1 MKAVAC
7 AERPSTLVGME
18 TPHSKASV
26 MSMAAIAVCFATTL
40 HEGVGHGVTAWLR
53 GDVVTELTSNHLSSA
68 RPDRLVDAGGT
79 LANLV
84 VGFAS
89 MMISIACERRANLRY
104 FFWIIGALNL
114 LSGAGYFLFS
124 GALGVGDWE
133 QVIAGSPHY
142 VAWRIVMAVCGAA
155 LYVSFLRL
163 IAMEIHPFL
172 TNRRDYNTMAR
183 LAYCAAC
190 ATDCIAGA
198 FDPMGAKLLLISTIP
213 AVFGGFSGLL
223 WADVFLPKFYV
234 ERPLIVK
241 PSRALWVT
249 AVVIVGSFIGVLGR
263 GVEFR
268 H

>member
-1 MKAVAC
+1 
-7 AERPSTLVGME
+7 
-18 TPHSKASV
+18 
-26 MSMAAIAVCFATTL
+26 MSMAAIAVCLATTL

-53 GDVVTELTSNHLSSA
+53 GDVVTQLTSNHLSSV

-89 MMISIACERRANLRY
+89 MMISVASGKRANQRY
-104 FFWIIGALNL
+104 FFWIFGALNL

-124 GALGVGDWE
+124 GALGVGDWD

-142 VAWRIVMAVCGAA
+142 VGFRVLMVIFGAVW
-155 LYVSFLRL
+155 YVAILRL

-172 TNRRDYNTMAR
+172 TRRRDYNRLAR

-190 ATDCIAGA
+190 ATDCVAGA
-198 FDPMGAKLLLISTIP
+198 FDPMGVKLLLISTIP

-223 WADVFLPKFYV
+223 WADVFLPKFSV

-241 PSRALWVT
+241 PSRALWV
-249 AVVIVGSFIGVLGR
+249 AAIVIVALFVGVLGR

>member
-1 MKAVAC
+1 
-7 AERPSTLVGME
+7 ME
-18 TPHSKASV
+18 ARHSRASV
-26 MSMAAIAVCFATTL
+26 VSMAAIAVCLATTL

-53 GDVVTELTSNHLSSA
+53 GDVVTELTSNHLSSV

-84 VGFAS
+84 VGLAS
-89 MMISIACERRANLRY
+89 MMISIASGRHANRRY
-104 FFWIIGALNL
+104 FFWIFGTLNL

-124 GALGVGDWE
+124 GVLGVGDWE
-133 QVIAGSPHY
+133 QVIQGTPHY
-142 VAWRIVMAVCGAA
+142 YTCRVIMAICGAA

-172 TNRRDYNTMAR
+172 TSRRDYNTLAR

-198 FDPMGAKLLLISTIP
+198 FDPLGVKLLLISTIP

-223 WADVFLPKFYV
+223 WADVFLPKFNV
-234 ERPLIVK
+234 EQPVMVRS
-241 PSRALWVT
+241 SRALWIT
-249 AVVIVGSFIGVLGR
+249 AIVIVALFVGVLGR

>member
-1 MKAVAC
+1 
-7 AERPSTLVGME
+7 ME
-18 TPHSKASV
+18 ARHSRASV
-26 MSMAAIAVCFATTL
+26 VSMAVIAVCLATTL
-40 HEGVGHGVTAWLR
+40 HEGIGHGVTAWLR
-53 GDVVTELTSNHLSSA
+53 GDVVTELTSNHLSSV

-89 MMISIACERRANLRY
+89 MTISIASGRRANWRY
-104 FFWIIGALNL
+104 FFWIFGALNL

-124 GALGVGDWE
+124 GVLGLGDWD
-133 QVIAGSPHY
+133 QVIHGMPHY
-142 VAWRIVMAVCGAA
+142 VAWRIIMAVCGAA

-172 TNRRDYNTMAR
+172 TSRRDYNTVAR

-190 ATDCIAGA
+190 GTDCIAGA
-198 FDPMGAKLLLISTIP
+198 FDPMGVKLLLISTIP

-223 WADVFLPKFYV
+223 WADVFLPKFNV
-234 ERPLIVK
+234 EQPLIVK
-241 PSRALWVT
+241 PSRALWIT
-249 AVVIVGSFIGVLGR
+249 AVVTAGLFIGVLGR